1 MPLILSMFIPFLP
14 ALLEG
19 GEGEPP
25 IPVYRLL
32 DMYWWGALLLISLI
46 VFIVWLLISWQ
57 SRYFDGQMQLAGS
70 HAAEHDVAPTH
81 APVESS
87 SPEWSSPQTSFEV
100 QAADDL
106 TMIEGIGP
114 VISRLLQ
121 SKGITTFVQLA
132 QTDPQDL
139 DRFMKEA
146 NLRLANTSTWA
157 EQARLA
163 GKGDFDGLRTYQSRL
178 KGGREL

>member
-1 MPLILSMFIPFLP
+1 MPFVLSIIIP
-14 ALLEG
+14 LLEG

-46 VFIVWLLISWQ
+46 IFIVWLLISWQ
-57 SRYFDGQMQLAGS
+57 SMYFDGQMQLVGS
-70 HAAEHDVAPTH
+70 HAAEHEVTPTH
-81 APVESS
+81 APVESPP
-87 SPEWSSPQTSFEV
+87 PEWRAPQQSFAV
-100 QAADDL
+100 PTTDDL
-106 TMIEGIGP
+106 TLIEGIGP

-121 SKGITTFVQLA
+121 SKGIATFAQLA
-132 QTDPQDL
+132 QTDSQEL
-139 DRFMKEA
+139 DRFLKEA

-163 GKGDFDGLRTYQSRL
+163 GAGDFDGLRIYQSRL
-178 KGGREL
+178 KRGREV

>member
-1 MPLILSMFIPFLP
+1 MLFILSFIIPFLQVQ
-14 ALLEG
+14 LEG
-19 GEGEPP
+19 GEGEPT

-46 VFIVWLLISWQ
+46 IFVVWLLISWQ

-70 HAAEHDVAPTH
+70 HAAEPQAAPLQ
-81 APVESS
+81 APVVGS
-87 SPEWSSPQTSFEV
+87 SPEWLPPQQSF
-100 QAADDL
+100 ALPATDDL
-106 TMIEGIGP
+106 TLIEGIGP

-121 SKGITTFVQLA
+121 SKGITTFAQLA
-132 QTDPQDL
+132 QTDRQDL
-139 DRFMKEA
+139 DRFLKEA

-163 GKGDFDGLRTYQSRL
+163 GAGDFDGLRAFQSRL
-178 KGGREL
+178 KGGREV